1 MKSVRAAE
9 AVGRTHA
16 HLRLLFTGRLSN
28 MTSQS
33 SQQTVTFH
41 PPKELIL

>member
-1 MKSVRAAE
+1 MKRVRAAE
-9 AVGRTHA
+9 AVGRPHA
-16 HLRLLFTGRLSN
+16 HLRLCFMGRLSN

-33 SQQTVTFH
+33 SQQTLTFR